1 MVFDHRKTLILK
13 GFTMANQAAARPEAK
28 ETLPNPDPRYDL
40 LAPVPQEWFR
50 LKVTGQDL
58 VGVIH
63 GVKDWY
69 VNDDFEFRR
78 ETKDIKNIA
87 SPIRMI
93 TGREF
98 IGIPQFRRTG
108 IYRKRWQWGTYFPKA
123 EGEKGDPEYQPKM
136 HEKEIISTFPFVSNY
151 PLIFSEVD
159 VQGRSD
165 KDQNFKDEP
174 PMTQIVFKTIVR
186 VRMLRPRIALM
197 QNTDWLGAG
206 MSQMVRGAL
215 TDFVRE
221 KTYDDLVR
229 KKGDFNSPTSEFRQK
244 FVGTRTTDGT
254 RIVRSDLNR
263 SILSQYGVEITDLN
277 VVDINANEE
286 FEKQLRELA
295 NADIMAEILLRNAR
309 AKKGERTLQGE
320 AEEAYIRSTANA
332 LKDRLN
338 MLRDSLGGDLASLRA
353 VEYAYAL
360 RDSKLTT
367 LAGQGIG
374 LVIGADGQI
383 R

>member
-1 MVFDHRKTLILK
+1 
-13 GFTMANQAAARPEAK
+13 MATQAAARPEAK

-40 LAPVPQEWFR
+40 LAAVPQEWFR

-58 VGVIH
+58 RGVIH
-63 GVKDWY
+63 GVKGWY
-69 VNDDFEFRR
+69 VNEDFEFKQ
-78 ETKDIKNIA
+78 ETDDIKNVV
-87 SPIRMI
+87 SPIRII

-98 IGIPQFRRTG
+98 IGVPQLRRTG

-123 EGEKGDPEYQPKM
+123 EGEKGDPEYQPM
-136 HEKEIISTFPFVSNY
+136 MREKEIISTFPFVSNY

-159 VQGRSD
+159 VQGR
-165 KDQNFKDEP
+165 KDPNFDEQP
-174 PMTQIVFKTIVR
+174 ITQIVFKTIIR

-206 MSQMVRGAL
+206 VSQLIRGAIQ
-215 TDFVRE
+215 DFVRE

-229 KKGDFNSPTSEFRQK
+229 KKGNFNSPESEFRKK
-244 FVGTRTTDGT
+244 FVGAINGDGT
-254 RIVRSDLNR
+254 RMVRSPLNR
-263 SILSQYGVEITDLN
+263 AVLSQYGVEINDFS
-277 VVDINANEE
+277 VVDINANDE
-286 FEKQLRELA
+286 FERQLRELG
-295 NADIMAEILLRNAR
+295 NADIAAEILLRGAR
-309 AKKGERTLQGE
+309 AKKGVRTLEGE
-320 AEEAYIRSTANA
+320 AEEAYIRSTATA
-332 LKDRLN
+332 LRDRLN
-338 MLRDSLGGDLASLRA
+338 MLRDSVGGDLASLRA